1 MHHLISSSQY
11 TYEKTTAVPIL
22 QMRRLMHRETMNP
35 SLAQD
40 LRSALYTLL
49 LGPPTAPQKCPGPGG
64 WQKEQRGLPSALN

>member
-1 MHHLISSSQY
+1 
-11 TYEKTTAVPIL
+11 
-22 QMRRLMHRETMNP
+22 MHRETMNP

-64 WQKEQRGLPSALN
+64 WQKEQWGLPSALN